1 MRRTLVIIKPDGV
14 NRCLIGRVLTRFEEK
29 GLKIIGLKM
38 ERLNVYQLKD
48 HYVHLKEKPFYQELM
63 DYMTS
68 VPCVLIAI
76 EGKDAVDVVRKLVGT
91 TNAREADIGTIRG
104 DFAMSVQTNI
114 VHASEDNQKAE
125 EELARFF
132 KKEELVEY
140 DKMNFGWLYCA
151 SEKGK
156 YEVIEKEEKSDE
168 ETYAKEKAEIK
179 KNE

>member
-1 MRRTLVIIKPDGV
+1 MRRTLVIVKPDGV

-48 HYVHLKEKPFYQELM
+48 HYVHLEDKPFYNELLN
-63 DYMTS
+63 YMTS
-68 VPCVLIAI
+68 VPCVLIAL
-76 EGKDAVDVVRKLVGT
+76 EGKDAIQVVRNLVGS

-114 VHASEDNQKAE
+114 VHASENEKMAE
-125 EELARFF
+125 EELKRFF
-132 KKEELVEY
+132 KDEELLEY

-151 SEKGK
+151 SEKSK
-156 YEVIEKEEKSDE
+156 YEPIEKEVKSSEEEYAQEKQKKKE
-168 ETYAKEKAEIK
+168 EE
-179 KNE
+179 